1 MLQPRPYRHSTRHDK
16 AILISDRG
24 QFISETRLLLSPNDV
39 ANLLMATTVDDA
51 IRLIQRESCYCALVD
66 NALAGGTDIDAV
78 TRLRRELGWPEL
90 TIPVILITERTSME
104 AIRNATLAGVDEVLL
119 APMTS
124 ELLAGRMLGTRP
136 RARPFVSSAEYGGP
150 CRRRRSGE
158 ALVANELRRAN
169 DMAPVQMRRLAR
181 DVHSHLVTY
190 QATQRAI
197 QLLNPFMPG
206 CSLADLSDA
215 TADLYEASFPLQDAR
230 ISGLALLCKTL
241 AASQDSLRN
250 DQTLLLATLRALL
263 AVLESRLQ
271 RAASRIQLH
280 SRKADL
286 HRETAGSLAPD
297 HSA

>member
-24 QFISETRLLLSPNDV
+24 QFISETRLLLSANDV
-39 ANLLMATTVDDA
+39 TNLLMATTVDDA
-51 IRLIQRESCYCALVD
+51 IQLIQRESCYCALVD

-90 TIPVILITERTSME
+90 TVPVILITERTSME
-104 AIRNATLAGVDEVLL
+104 VLRDAMLAGVDEVLL
-119 APMTS
+119 ATMTP

-181 DVHSHLVTY
+181 DVHSHLVTP

-197 QLLNPFMPG
+197 QLLNPSMPG
-206 CSLADLSDA
+206 CNLEDLSDA
-215 TADLYEASFPLQDAR
+215 TADLYQASFPLQDAR
-230 ISGLALLCKTL
+230 ISGLALLCQTL
-241 AASQDSLRN
+241 A
-250 DQTLLLATLRALL
+250 
-263 AVLESRLQ
+263 
-271 RAASRIQLH
+271 
-280 SRKADL
+280 
-286 HRETAGSLAPD
+286 G
-297 HSA
+297 

>member
-1 MLQPRPYRHSTRHDK
+1 MLQPRPYRHSARHDK

-39 ANLLMATTVDDA
+39 TNLLVATKVDDA
-51 IRLIQRESCYCALVD
+51 IRLMQRESCYCALVD
-66 NALAGGTDIDAV
+66 NALAGGTGIDAV
-78 TRLRRELGWPEL
+78 TRLRRELGWPKR
-90 TIPVILITERTSME
+90 TIPVFLITERTSVE
-104 AIRNATLAGVDEVLL
+104 AIHNAMLAGVDEVLL
-119 APMTS
+119 ASMTPES
-124 ELLAGRMLGTRP
+124 LTGRMLRARL
-136 RARPFVSSAEYGGP
+136 RARPLVSSAGYGGP

-181 DVHSHLVTY
+181 DVHSHLVTP

-197 QLLNPFMPG
+197 QLLNPSMPG
-206 CSLADLSDA
+206 CNLANLSDA
-215 TADLYEASFPLQDAR
+215 TADLYEASFPLQDGR

-241 AASQDSLRN
+241 AASQDNVRKN
-250 DQTLLLATLRALL
+250 QTLLLPPLRALL

-280 SRKADL
+280 SHKANS
-286 HRETAGSLAPD
+286 HFKATGSLAPD
-297 HSA
+297 HSS